1 MDMARKSYWAL
12 GLGAAAVALVGT
24 GAIAAA
30 AGRRPDEY
38 EQPGPTPATP
48 ISWSLASIV
57 LADMPDPYNQAL
69 SEATIDKNRDHQF
82 SGDDGTGRVYTT
94 IRTVI
99 GVVPVVGQIVTVVYK
114 FIEMLGPL
122 IVGRSEG
129 GWDKL
134 PLLARQRAA
143 IYLAVP
149 REDFLRL
156 PRPYPSQRVDLSAPT
171 ARPERRGRGFA
182 APLNPTYDTDFA
194 AWLRRYLQVSALSA
208 ELFRI
213 SRSPDEPMLPKVAI
227 ELLWEAGAWP
237 PPIEPMPLTNQ
248 EYVAR
253 FAGTANPAQ
262 YFPFEE
268 GTGWLNSKII
278 RVSDAPDDQQADLVL
293 ATATYRKLRAEYEA
307 DAAAFSARIAE
318 VTLPA
323 GLVQLALNAG
333 CVPRLGSPANPLRF
347 ASTPGADYA

>member
-1 MDMARKSYWAL
+1 MARKSYWAL
-12 GLGAAAVALVGT
+12 GLGAAAVVLVGT

-30 AGRRPDEY
+30 AGRRPDEN
-38 EQPGPTPATP
+38 EQLGPTTTTP

-69 SEATIDKNRDHQF
+69 AEATIDKNRDHQF
-82 SGDDGTGRVYTT
+82 SGDDKTVPIYTT

-114 FIEMLGPL
+114 FIELLGPL

-149 REDFLRL
+149 RDDFLNL
-156 PRPYPSQRVDLSAPT
+156 PRPYPSQRVDVSAPT
-171 ARPERRGRGFA
+171 ERPERRGRGFG
-182 APLNPTYDTDFA
+182 APLNPSYDAEFA

-213 SRSPDEPMLPKVAI
+213 SRSTDEPMLPKVAI

-237 PPIEPMPLTNQ
+237 PPIEPMPLTTQ

-262 YFPFEE
+262 YFPYEE

-278 RVSDAPDDQQADLVL
+278 RLSDAPDDQQADLAL
-293 ATATYRKLRAEYEA
+293 ATATYQKLRAEYEA
-307 DAAAFSARIAE
+307 DAAAFSARIVE
-318 VTLPA
+318 VTWPA
-323 GLVQLALNAG
+323 ELVQLALNAG
-333 CVPRLGSPANPLRF
+333 CVPRLGSPADPLRF
-347 ASTPGADYA
+347 ASTPGASYA